1 MSSDIQEMKTTL
13 GSLKEKIKKMAKMC
27 ESIDFNQ
34 NDAYA
39 ILSDGLIDIIDI
51 KRLNSKIQFEVE
63 NYKDE
68 CNKEQTKAEQKN
80 LSYQNYIYQK
90 ENIINQIHQCDSFQT
105 PQINKIYDKKEDIK
119 QVTVE
124 KLNNELLNRKRL
136 FDKCNEITSQ
146 KEKNLTI
153 FSEKENYIKSL
164 PNYLNSINTNS
175 SQAQSLLNAN
185 LYQKMHNEKLSS
197 LLPQPLYVLF
207 YSFLSTTYEKDN
219 SPENKIKLIGN
230 ENEIENFYN
239 EYPNE
244 KQFKLNINSDKENNN
259 KEEGEQSDEGEI
271 TVKNNYNTNDT
282 LNTCNISGS
291 LQNLNIKKFPLHIE
305 YSINDNIKIIFKY
318 IAILGII
325 TVEAISN
332 DNSNRLNTNELLSNI
347 FEYKPNYFI
356 CNKINNEIE
365 DINHLISN
373 QCENYSKNEMFYEYI
388 QILSNNSNYNI
399 NNLFNHNEYSII
411 YDNTITKHSINE
423 ITISNFIYEVSRRAE
438 IIPNLKKEINY
449 LKNNKKVIDCKNN
462 YKSII
467 TNIENDNYQNYY
479 KNNEGYKTIVYFDI
493 DSQGNLFKTTK
504 QEKIKKYSKNEA
516 EYLKIEIKNENF
528 KILALAEIGYDYPKN
543 LPQFKIKLDL
553 INNVN
558 KSNNISNSVPKSLQG
573 LISVN
578 CNEINDQERKFYS
591 IEKQIEE
598 EINEITKKEIK
609 NNNNLY
615 FSFQI
620 EKLIKICDL
629 INQLKN
635 NSKDNSNYD
644 NIIKDKE
651 KLITFLNN

>member
-13 GSLKEKIKKMAKMC
+13 SSLKEKIKKMAKMC

-63 NYKDE
+63 NSKDE

-80 LSYQNYIYQK
+80 LSFQNYIYQK

-105 PQINKIYDKKEDIK
+105 PQISKIYDKNEDIK
-119 QVTVE
+119 MVTVE

-185 LYQKMHNEKLSS
+185 LYQKLQKEKLTPH
-197 LLPQPLYVLF
+197 LPQPLYVLF
-207 YSFLSTTYEKDN
+207 YSFLSTTYEKDD
-219 SPENKIKLIGN
+219 SPENKVKLIGN

-244 KQFKLNINSDKENNN
+244 KQFKLNTNNDKENN

-282 LNTCNISGS
+282 LNGCNVSGS
-291 LQNLNIKKFPLHIE
+291 IQNIKKFPLYIE
-305 YSINDNIKIIFKY
+305 YSVNDKIKILFKY

-325 TVEAISN
+325 TVEAIST
-332 DNSNRLNTNELLSNI
+332 DKSSKFTTNELLSNI
-347 FEYKPNYFI
+347 FDYKPNYI
-356 CNKINNEIE
+356 ISNKINNEIE
-365 DINHLISN
+365 DINHLIAN
-373 QCENYSKNEMFYEYI
+373 QCENFSKNEMFYEYI
-388 QILSNNSNYNI
+388 QILSNNSTYNI
-399 NNLFNHNEYSII
+399 NNLFNHNEYTII
-411 YDNTITKHSINE
+411 YDNTMSKHSINE
-423 ITISNFIYEVSRRAE
+423 ITISNFISEVSKRAE

-449 LKNNKKVIDCKNN
+449 LKNNKKVIDCKNQ

-467 TNIENDNYQNYY
+467 TNVENDNYQNYY
-479 KNNEGYKTIVYFDI
+479 KNIDGIYKTIVYFDI
-493 DSQGNLFKTTK
+493 DSQGNLFKILK
-504 QEKIKKYSKNEA
+504 QEKNKKYAKNEA

-543 LPQFKIKLDL
+543 LPQFKIKIEL
-553 INNVN
+553 INSAD
-558 KSNNISNSVPKSLQG
+558 KSSYNANSVPKSLQG

-578 CNEINDQERKFYS
+578 CNEINDHERKFYF
-591 IEKQIEE
+591 IEKQFEE
-598 EINEITKKEIK
+598 EINEITKQEIK
-609 NNNNLY
+609 NNNNIYL
-615 FSFQI
+615 SFQI
-620 EKLIKICDL
+620 EKLIKMCDL

-635 NSKDNSNYD
+635 NSKDYSNYD

-651 KLITFLNN
+651 KLINFLNN